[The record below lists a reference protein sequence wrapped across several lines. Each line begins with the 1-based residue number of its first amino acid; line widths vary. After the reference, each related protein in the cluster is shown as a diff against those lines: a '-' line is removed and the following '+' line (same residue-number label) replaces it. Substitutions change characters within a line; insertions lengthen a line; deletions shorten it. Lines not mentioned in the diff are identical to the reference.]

1 MTVFEKAI
9 AKIIKNSRI
18 ICSPRRIKRNISQT
32 ASKNPLI
39 YSASVGTT
47 GKYYYEISKAID
59 KARELSAK
67 SFEKQQRKLQ
77 PKTQTTEQETSQIL
91 PKPVR
96 SVEAAAYPKL
106 LKIYKELNRQ
116 NRIIFDAWRECNALE
131 AELENKDRWAG

>member
-1 MTVFEKAI
+1 M
-9 AKIIKNSRI
+9 
-18 ICSPRRIKRNISQT
+18 
-32 ASKNPLI
+32 
-39 YSASVGTT
+39 
-47 GKYYYEISKAID
+47 
-59 KARELSAK
+59 SAK

-91 PKPVR
+91 PKPVM